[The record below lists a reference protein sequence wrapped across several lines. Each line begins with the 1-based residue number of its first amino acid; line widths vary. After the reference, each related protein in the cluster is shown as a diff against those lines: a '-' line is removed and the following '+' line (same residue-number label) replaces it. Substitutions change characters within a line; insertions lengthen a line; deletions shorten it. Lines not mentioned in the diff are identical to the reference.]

1 MEKSAMS
8 FRGLAC
14 GAALVLGM
22 TGIRAEAA
30 WDNAFQVT
38 CFGCRN
44 NASYYTPAPAASY
57 YYPAGPVVAA
67 APPCGC
73 PCQPQYVQ
81 RSYYV
86 PVTTYKTVLDP
97 VTTYRTSY
105 YYEPVCSYRT
115 SCYRDA
121 CSGASI
127 QVTQPVTSFRVRS
140 KCDPVTSYVQRCV
153 PVTSYRIGYR
163 LEPVSDCAPPA
174 CPSSDAAAAVQGT
187 IDNPAATNPNYIPR
201 PGVQESP
208 AAPAQPNSLPLPAVP
223 SYKPA
228 TNAPALDRITSN
240 PNGASIRG
248 QVVANNFVTPL
259 RGAKVL
265 FVSNKSDEVKQ
276 TTIADTTGRFAL
288 SLPAGEWKIFVSS
301 ANGNLEYHSSIN
313 VQDNQNRQFMV
324 VSR

>member
-1 MEKSAMS
+1 MS

-14 GAALVLGM
+14 GAVLVLGM

-44 NASYYTPAPAASY
+44 NASYYYRAPAASY

-73 PCQPQYVQ
+73 PCTPQYVQ

-86 PVTTYKTVLDP
+86 PVTSYKTVLDP
-97 VTTYRTSY
+97 VTSYRTSY

-115 SCYRDA
+115 SCYRDP

-127 QVTQPVTSFRVRS
+127 QVSQPMTSYRLRS
-140 KCDPVTSYVQRCV
+140 QCNAVTSYVQRCV

-163 LEPVSDCAPPA
+163 LEPVSDCGSP
-174 CPSSDAAAAVQGT
+174 CPSCDAAAAGG
-187 IDNPAATNPNYIPR
+187 PATPGVTEGPAVDPRLIPR
-201 PGVQESP
+201 PGVQEGTATPQSSP
-208 AAPAQPNSLPLPAVP
+208 VPAGP
-223 SYKPA
+223 SFKPA
-228 TNAPALDRITSN
+228 TNAPAFDRITGN
-240 PNGASIRG
+240 TNGASIHG
-248 QVVANNFVTPL
+248 QVVANNFVTPM

-265 FVSNKSDEVKQ
+265 FVSNQSEQVKQ
-276 TTIADTTGRFAL
+276 TTVADTTGRFAL
-288 SLPAGEWKIFVSS
+288 SLPAGDWKIFVGR
-301 ANGNLEYHSSIN
+301 ADGTLEYHSSIN

>member
-1 MEKSAMS
+1 MS

-14 GAALVLGM
+14 GAALVLGL

-44 NASYYTPAPAASY
+44 NASYYSPAPAASY
-57 YYPAGPVVAA
+57 YYPAGPTVAA
-67 APPCGC
+67 APPCGCPC

-97 VTTYRTSY
+97 VTSYKTSY

-115 SCYRDA
+115 SCYRDP

-127 QVTQPVTSFRVRS
+127 QVTQPTTSYRLRS
-140 KCDPVTSYVQRCV
+140 QCNAVTSYVQRCV
-153 PVTSYRIGYR
+153 PVTSYRMAYR
-163 LEPVSDCAPPA
+163 LEPVSDCPPP
-174 CPSSDAAAAVQGT
+174 CPSCDATAG
-187 IDNPAATNPNYIPR
+187 IPTNPGVMEGPATGGAGQYIPPPR
-201 PGVQESP
+201 VHEGEATPQS
-208 AAPAQPNSLPLPAVP
+208 SPLPAGP

-228 TNAPALDRITSN
+228 TNSPAFDRITGN
-240 PNGASIRG
+240 TTGAAIHG
-248 QVVANNFVTPL
+248 QVVANNYVTPL

-265 FVSNKSDEVKQ
+265 FVNNQSEEVKQ
-276 TTIADTTGRFAL
+276 STVADTTGRFAL
-288 SLPAGEWKIFVSS
+288 SLPAGDWKIFVSGRD
-301 ANGNLEYHSSIN
+301 GNLEYHSNIN
-313 VQDNQNRQFMV
+313 VKDNQNRQFMV